1 MEPAHTEGVWLWDGY
16 FFYDDDDPVQA
27 YCWVVK
33 NGKISKRKVT
43 VGEIDPETG
52 MYQVTDGL
60 SQDDAIAWPDESV
73 TEGAPAIIAQ

>member
-1 MEPAHTEGVWLWDGY
+1 
-16 FFYDDDDPVQA
+16 
-27 YCWVVK
+27 
-33 NGKISKRKVT
+33 
-43 VGEIDPETG
+43 